1 MSYSTFY
8 LNSQSSDGIIDGSNV
23 IIGGNVGIQ
32 TNTPEY
38 SLDINGT
45 FRSSSI
51 VTPNLNVENIILT
64 DSSLNPYSIQSRIE
78 HTKLVENIVTV
89 GTKTSD
95 AANSSGSSSAFF
107 IDNIETPYLHFT
119 LGKTYRFIQTDS
131 TNTGHPLRF
140 YLDEGKTTQFTT
152 NVTVSGTPGVDST
165 AYVEISVTSSTP
177 QILYYQCSS
186 HSYMGNAAYSKSTSG
201 LNNISVNDLSDVSFN
216 STTAEDGNALVW
228 NATSGEWEAGIIVSN
243 KPAFQ
248 GVDLSGYDLLL
259 KFTENIKNVS
269 TYDPTDFTVNVKSV
283 NRSVDSIAIANGDV
297 NLIMDTGGQ
306 IGGVETLIGGLV
318 GGAIGLDV
326 NGSIEDSRLDHYL
339 RGLSFYG
346 DYLYVCV
353 PNMAK
358 IRRFNIVTQIW
369 STFVYNTGSAIGG
382 ITRDGINFYVVYGA
396 SNSQKLVKFPM
407 NYDNFSDTYL
417 NRIIIYNPLP
427 VTDVKSFTMSN
438 DGAYIYF
445 GITDDQRRLGITRYT
460 ISTGVFEYYKTG
472 GLTTNSYSSDED
484 YLLYNVS
491 YKYNIRLAIDDNY
504 LYFGYNWWVL
514 GSNGSKIG
522 RISLSTDAIELSWKT
537 EESSNSWFV
546 GSVDFPHDDNSY
558 QTMVYKDGYLY
569 FNGPSSTGKIVKT
582 SVNDSTNTVTEVGD
596 YVGHIAIH
604 PTLPYLYFAG
614 FYQWYDFPYDEPS
627 RKGTV
632 WQLTLDVP
640 SYQTFDPITSVDNLT
655 IKYVKNSTSSKNL
668 LGDPSEFVV
677 DNFNYVGTDIT
688 GIINGADISFN
699 SIEASSIVINGDL
712 SANDASLNV
721 IDAETIF
728 IEGSNVTTSLNS
740 KQATI
745 TETIDV
751 SLNNLKVHGD
761 LSANDASF
769 NVIDVSA
776 IFIQG
781 RDLVGDGVSEA
792 MDTLKELADALD
804 SSANF
809 AANVTTR
816 LATIESDLANK
827 QTTISTNDLSLGD
840 ISGLYTQLASKQDT
854 ISTNDLSLGDISG
867 LYTQLAIKQTTI
879 STNDLS
885 LGDISGLYT
894 QLASKQDTISTN
906 DLSLGDISGLYTQL
920 DSKQDTLTAGTDIS
934 ITNNTI
940 SYTGSGGGS
949 GGGGSGISSGD
960 DVSFNNLDIS
970 GVLGTNK
977 SNNQISLGG
986 HIIPTTNS
994 TYDLGSAEYKIRH
1007 LYLSNNSL
1015 WLGEDHKIE
1024 VSDGKMKFRKLQKN
1038 ALPSGLNAISGASI
1052 SDAITVLGKP
1062 SDTPASSFTLADWE
1076 AYSIAKG
1083 SPLRVDEIFLSDDI
1097 NDDNGVLDTIN
1108 GLDISLNVIDASMI
1122 NVSGDISAN
1131 DASFNVIDASAIFIQ
1146 GRDLVGPGVSSALD
1160 TLKELAD
1167 ALDSSANFSANVT
1180 TRLNTIETDIAGK
1193 QDTLTAG
1200 TNITITDNT
1209 ISASGSGSADITES
1223 SITDLSD
1230 VDISYSNISDGQSL
1244 IWNDA
1249 SGVWKPGIVSSG
1261 SGTTIDSDTDISVN
1275 NLDVSGNL
1283 EVGSVIIPAS
1293 PAYTIS
1299 YEYHNWDKHGGGPF
1313 VSNYGSNNTY
1323 KTGSYLTSDST
1334 PDRMQT
1340 DGLWSGANTQTF
1352 SMKDISGNNGSI
1364 SNVVALFYRGTSNNN
1379 TLELTANGV
1388 SSSVS
1393 TSQQNDTG
1401 YTYYFELRDPWT
1413 TPSAHRH
1420 PIEYIIAGTEDDL
1433 GTTREFIGTIP
1444 TSSHVTEI
1452 NNMNWKMICRYHFT
1466 DDNNYWNS
1474 VSSDIYDPDAS
1485 QLDLSYCTVYDSGA
1499 SFTDINGRNT
1509 QVGSGHNKYYYVL
1522 KTTTP
1527 NLPLYKGFCV
1537 FIIDSTASNVALKSF
1552 NIQVEKFNEAV
1563 SEHTVP
1569 IMSVNNTKCLI
1580 NLPIDISGTV
1590 NATGSIIANTTITNS
1605 DDRLKHN
1612 EKLIDNAISIINKL
1626 NPMRYFKTAELKDK
1640 SYNFPLDI
1648 SGVPITTM
1656 NYHEETG
1663 IIAQD
1668 IYTIPELS
1676 YTLRVGNDNMPYG
1689 IDYNSIFCTHIAAT
1703 KELYSIINNQ
1713 KLMIEQQEQEI
1724 ENLKLAN
1731 QDMNNQLNTVLNENN
1746 TLKDDIIFIKNY
1758 LGIN

>member
-51 VTPNLNVENIILT
+51 VTPNLNTENIILT

-89 GTKTSD
+89 GAKTSD

-107 IDNIETPYLHFT
+107 IDSIETPYLHFT
-119 LGKTYRFIQTDS
+119 LGKKYRFIQTDS

-186 HSYMGNAAYSKSTSG
+186 HSYMGNTAYSKSTGG

-228 NATSGEWEAGIIVSN
+228 NATSGEWEAGTIVSN

-306 IGGVETLIGGLV
+306 TGGVETLIGGLV
-318 GGAIGLDV
+318 GGAIDLNVD
-326 NGSIEDSRLDHYL
+326 GSIEDSRLDHYL

-346 DYLYVCV
+346 DYLYVGV
-353 PNMAK
+353 PRMGK

-369 STFVYNTGSAIGG
+369 STFIPHSMGNTIGG
-382 ITRDGINFYVVYGA
+382 MTRDGINFYVVEGA
-396 SNSQKLVKFPM
+396 NGTQKLWKFPM
-407 NYDNFSDTYL
+407 NYENPSDTYN
-417 NRIIIYNPLP
+417 NRVSIYNPLP
-427 VTDVKSFTMSN
+427 LSNIKSFTMSN

-445 GITDDQRRLGITRYT
+445 GITDGARRLGITRYT

-472 GLTTNSYSSDED
+472 GLTTNSYSSNED
-484 YLLYNVS
+484 YLLYNLS

-504 LYFGYNWWVL
+504 LYFGYNWWMF
-514 GSNGSKIG
+514 GNESKIG
-522 RISLSTDAIELSWKT
+522 RISLSTDVIEMSWKT
-537 EESSNSWFV
+537 EDSTNNSWFV
-546 GSVDFPHDDNSY
+546 GSSGFPDDDNSY
-558 QTMVYKDGYLY
+558 QSMVYKDGYLY

-582 SVNDSTNTVTEVGD
+582 SVNDSTNAVTEVGD

-614 FYQWYDFPYDEPS
+614 FYSWGISYNEPS

-668 LGDPSEFVV
+668 LGDPSEFAV

-699 SIEASSIVINGDL
+699 VIDVSSIVINGDL
-712 SANDASLNV
+712 SANDASFNV

-745 TETIDV
+745 TESIDV

-769 NVIDVSA
+769 NVIDA
-776 IFIQG
+776 ETIFIEGSNVTTSLNSKQATITESIDVSLNNLKVHG
-781 RDLVGDGVSEA
+781 DLSANDASFNVLETTQILINGEDLSGTIYTKINTDIDTAISNLVDNA
-792 MDTLKELADALD
+792 PIALDTLKELADALD
-804 SSANF
+804 NSANF
-809 AANVTTR
+809 ASNVTIR
-816 LATIESDLANK
+816 LNDIETDVAGKQATIGDGDLTIAKTNGLQTALDGK
-827 QTTISTNDLSLGD
+827 QS
-840 ISGLYTQLASKQDT
+840 T

-920 DSKQDTLTAGTDIS
+920 ASKQDTISTNDISLGDISGLYTQLASKQDTLIAGTDIS

-940 SYTGSGGGS
+940 SYTGSGGGGSS
-949 GGGGSGISSGD
+949 GGSSGGSGISSGD
-960 DVSFNNLDIS
+960 DVSFNNVDIS
-970 GVLGTNK
+970 GVLATNK

-986 HIIPTTNS
+986 HIIPITNS

-1024 VSDGKMKFRKLQKN
+1024 VSDGKMKFRKLQKD
-1038 ALPSGLNAISGASI
+1038 ALPSGLNDISGASI

-1062 SDTPASSFTLADWE
+1062 VDTPASSFTLADWE

-1097 NDDNGVLDTIN
+1097 NDDNGILDTIN
-1108 GLDISLNVIDASMI
+1108 GLDISLNVIDASGL
-1122 NVSGDISAN
+1122 NVFG
-1131 DASFNVIDASAIFIQ
+1131 
-1146 GRDLVGPGVSSALD
+1146 
-1160 TLKELAD
+1160 
-1167 ALDSSANFSANVT
+1167 
-1180 TRLNTIETDIAGK
+1180 
-1193 QDTLTAG
+1193 
-1200 TNITITDNT
+1200 
-1209 ISASGSGSADITES
+1209 
-1223 SITDLSD
+1223 D
-1230 VDISYSNISDGQSL
+1230 VDVDGTVTSN
-1244 IWNDA
+1244 
-1249 SGVWKPGIVSSG
+1249 
-1261 SGTTIDSDTDISVN
+1261 
-1275 NLDVSGNL
+1275 
-1283 EVGSVIIPAS
+1283 GSV
-1293 PAYTIS
+1293 
-1299 YEYHNWDKHGGGPF
+1299 
-1313 VSNYGSNNTY
+1313 
-1323 KTGSYLTSDST
+1323 LT
-1334 PDRMQT
+1334 
-1340 DGLWSGANTQTF
+1340 
-1352 SMKDISGNNGSI
+1352 
-1364 SNVVALFYRGTSNNN
+1364 
-1379 TLELTANGV
+1379 
-1388 SSSVS
+1388 
-1393 TSQQNDTG
+1393 
-1401 YTYYFELRDPWT
+1401 
-1413 TPSAHRH
+1413 
-1420 PIEYIIAGTEDDL
+1420 
-1433 GTTREFIGTIP
+1433 
-1444 TSSHVTEI
+1444 
-1452 NNMNWKMICRYHFT
+1452 
-1466 DDNNYWNS
+1466 
-1474 VSSDIYDPDAS
+1474 
-1485 QLDLSYCTVYDSGA
+1485 
-1499 SFTDINGRNT
+1499 
-1509 QVGSGHNKYYYVL
+1509 
-1522 KTTTP
+1522 
-1527 NLPLYKGFCV
+1527 
-1537 FIIDSTASNVALKSF
+1537 
-1552 NIQVEKFNEAV
+1552 
-1563 SEHTVP
+1563 
-1569 IMSVNNTKCLI
+1569 
-1580 NLPIDISGTV
+1580 
-1590 NATGSIIANTTITNS
+1590 S

-1612 EKLIDNAISIINKL
+1612 EKIIENAINTLIKINPKQ
-1626 NPMRYFKTAELKDK
+1626 YFKTIEMRD
-1640 SYNFPLDI
+1640 SSHNFSLDDN
-1648 SGVPITTM
+1648 GNPITYL
-1656 NYHEETG
+1656 NYIEEIG
-1663 IIAQD
+1663 IIAQEVYD
-1668 IYTIPELS
+1668 IPELK
-1676 YTLRVGNDNMPYG
+1676 YIVREGNETTPYK
-1689 IDYNSIFCTHIAAT
+1689 IDYNSIFCLHIAAT
-1703 KELYSIINNQ
+1703 KELNQNISNQHSII
-1713 KLMIEQQEQEI
+1713 ESQQQEI
-1724 ENLKLAN
+1724 ENLKLIN
-1731 QDMNNQLNTVLNENN
+1731 QDINQQLNDVLNQNDR
-1746 TLKDDIIFIKNY
+1746 LKNDIQFIKNY